1 MNYKRIATKML
12 TNNDANRL
20 KCMQGLRMV
29 ATTSVIV
36 AHSLLNTTLKPIK
49 NTDYVEE
56 VSHLS

>member
-1 MNYKRIATKML
+1 ML